1 MVDLS
6 IFSLEGKSGFITG
19 GAQGIG
25 QCIAKAYCKAGAE
38 VGIVDINLEK
48 AEATAKALYELTGR
62 KCVAYQCDVTDSESV
77 DQMIQKYMEDFG
89 QIDFAVNNAGIFTGD
104 AALDIEYD
112 AFKRVID
119 VNLNGVFLTA
129 RAAAREMRKS
139 GTGGSIIST
148 ASMSGHVINVP
159 QTIAN
164 YCASKSAV
172 IQLSKAL
179 AVEWA
184 KYGIRANTVSPGY
197 IQTDLIATM
206 QDMLEIWSEKMPEGS
221 RLGYPEDLVGMYI
234 YLASDA
240 SKWSTGADYVVDGGY
255 TAL

>member
-6 IFSLEGKSGFITG
+6 MFSLEGKSGFITG

-25 QCIAKAYCKAGAE
+25 KCLAEAYCKAGAN
-38 VGIVDINLEK
+38 VAIVDINLEI
-48 AEATAKALYELTGR
+48 AQATAKELTDATGR
-62 KCVAYQCDVTDSESV
+62 KCIAYKCNVTDPDSV
-77 DQMIQKYMEDFG
+77 DTMMADYMKDYG
-89 QIDFAVNNAGIFTGD
+89 RIDFAVNNAGIFTGD
-104 AALDIEYD
+104 AAMDIEYD
-112 AFKRVID
+112 KFKSVLD
-119 VNLNGVFLTA
+119 VNTNGVFLTA
-129 RAAAREMRKS
+129 RAAAREMEKS
-139 GTGGSIIST
+139 GRGGSIIST

-164 YCASKSAV
+164 YCASKAAV
-172 IQLSKAL
+172 IQLSKGL

-184 KYGIRANTVSPGY
+184 QYGIRVNTVSPGY

-206 QDMLEIWSEKMPEGS
+206 KDMLEIWQAKMPEGS
-221 RLGYPEDLVGMYI
+221 RLGYPEDLVGIYI

-240 SKWSTGADYVVDGGY
+240 SKWSTGSDYVVDGGY

>member
-6 IFSLEGKSGFITG
+6 MFSLEGKSGFITG

-25 QCIAKAYCKAGAE
+25 KCLAEAYCKAGAN
-38 VGIVDINLEK
+38 VAIVDINLEI
-48 AEATAKALYELTGR
+48 AQATAKELTDATGR
-62 KCVAYQCDVTDSESV
+62 KCIAYKCNVTDPDSV
-77 DQMIQKYMEDFG
+77 DKMMADYMKDYG

-104 AALDIEYD
+104 AAMDIEYD
-112 AFKRVID
+112 KFKSVLD
-119 VNLNGVFLTA
+119 VNTNGVFLTA
-129 RAAAREMRKS
+129 RAAAREMEKS
-139 GTGGSIIST
+139 GRGGSIIST

-164 YCASKSAV
+164 YCASKAAV
-172 IQLSKAL
+172 IQLSKGL

-184 KYGIRANTVSPGY
+184 QYGIRVNTVSPGY

-206 QDMLEIWSEKMPEGS
+206 KDMLEIWQAKMPEGS
-221 RLGYPEDLVGMYI
+221 RLGYPEDLVGIYI

-240 SKWSTGADYVVDGGY
+240 SKWSTGSDYVVDGGY

>member
-19 GAQGIG
+19 AAQGIG
-25 QCIAKAYCKAGAE
+25 ECVAKAYLKVGAE
-38 VGIVDINLEK
+38 VAIVDINLEK
-48 AEATAKALYELTGR
+48 AEETAKKLAEETGGKCLAYE
-62 KCVAYQCDVTDSESV
+62 CNVTNAESV
-77 DQMIQKYMEDFG
+77 DKMMEAYMADFG
-89 QIDFAVNNAGIFTGD
+89 KIDFAVNNAGIFTGD
-104 AALDIEYD
+104 PAMDIEYD
-112 AFKRVID
+112 TFKRVID

-129 RAAAREMRKS
+129 RAAAREMQKS
-139 GTGGSIIST
+139 GNGGSIIST
-148 ASMSGHVINVP
+148 ASMSGHIVNVP

-164 YCASKSAV
+164 YCASKAGV
-172 IQLSKAL
+172 IQLSKAC

-184 KYGIRANTVSPGY
+184 KYDIRSNTVSPGY

-206 QDMLEIWSEKMPEGS
+206 ADMLEIWKAKMPEGS
-221 RLGYPEDLVGMYI
+221 RLGFAEDLVGMYI

-240 SKWSTGADYVVDGGY
+240 SKWATGSDYAVDGGY

>member
-1 MVDLS
+1 MVDVS

-25 QCIAKAYCKAGAE
+25 KCIANAYCKAGAN
-38 VGIVDINLEK
+38 VAIVDINMEK
-48 AEATAKALYELTGR
+48 AEVTAKELSEVTGR
-62 KCVAYQCDVTDSESV
+62 KCIAYQCNVTDPVSV
-77 DQMIQKYMEDFG
+77 DKMMADYMEDYG
-89 QIDFAVNNAGIFTGD
+89 KIDFAVNNAGIFTGD
-104 AALDIEYD
+104 PAMEIEYD
-112 AFKRVID
+112 DFKRVID
-119 VNLNGVFLTA
+119 INLNGVFLTA
-129 RAAAREMRKS
+129 RAAAKEMEKS
-139 GTGGSIIST
+139 KKGGSIIST

-164 YCASKSAV
+164 YCASKAGV
-172 IQLSKAL
+172 VQLSKAM

-184 KYGIRANTVSPGY
+184 KYGIRSNTVSPGY

-206 QDMLEIWSEKMPEGS
+206 KDMLETWSAKMPEGS

-240 SKWSTGADYVVDGGY
+240 SKWSTGADYIVDGGY